1 MLLQQKTET
10 FVAAEDH
17 TWLGSAHATDTWE
30 SITLDGDQ
38 FLTAFPTGVV
48 PSGVVLAKRASDSL
62 YIPYVDATVLA
73 GTITRTATGGVFR
86 IIVEGDTV
94 PADLDASAAGTA
106 AAIQTAIRSL
116 GAKYAAVTVTGSAG
130 GPYTVTFV
138 GIDEVLDVAID
149 DGEATGGTVVW
160 ATTTAGGTETPAG
173 EGTAVGFLAT
183 TKDLGGTTAGTV
195 GNTPAALMWHG
206 QVIVAKLP
214 AGSGFSN
221 AARRD
226 LEALGISFVG

>member
-1 MLLQQKTET
+1 MLLNQKTET
-10 FVAAEDH
+10 FVAGENH
-17 TWLGSAHATDTWE
+17 SWLGSAHATDTWD

-48 PSGVVLAKRASDSL
+48 PSGVVLAKRTSDSL
-62 YIPYVDATVLA
+62 YIPYVDATVLV
-73 GTITRTATGGVFR
+73 GTVTRTATAGTYRLIADGLTTPV
-86 IIVEGDTV
+86 
-94 PADLDASAAGTA
+94 DLDASAAGTA
-106 AAIQTAIRSL
+106 AALQTAIRNL
-116 GAKYAAVTVTGSAG
+116 GDKFAAVTVSGSAG

-138 GIDEVLDVAID
+138 GIDEVIDVAID

-173 EGTAVGFLAT
+173 EGAAVGFLAT
-183 TKDLGGTTAGTV
+183 TKDLGGITAATV

-214 AGSGFSN
+214 ASSGFSS

-226 LEALGISFVG
+226 LVALGISFVG